1 MLRLIRTL
9 SSGPLIPFLWTVI
22 TIVLLCLPGSD
33 LPGKGFFRSIDNF
46 DKLVHL
52 VLFGGVV
59 LLWGS
64 WSHLRMPGDRE
75 WFRSLVGIT
84 LGVIVLGIAMEYVQL
99 YFIPNRGFD
108 KADISADIAGCLA
121 AFGYLIMV
129 RKQ

>member
-1 MLRLIRTL
+1 MLRLIRSL
-9 SSGPLIPFLWTVI
+9 SSGPVIPLLWTVI
-22 TIVLLCLPGSD
+22 TIILLCLPGSD
-33 LPGKGFFRSIDNF
+33 LPGKGWFSSIDNF
-46 DKLVHL
+46 DKFVHL
-52 VLFGGVV
+52 VLFGGIV

-64 WSHLRMPGDRE
+64 WTHLKMPGDKE

-84 LGVIVLGIAMEYVQL
+84 LAVIVLGIAMEYVQL
-99 YFIPNRGFD
+99 YLISNRGFE